1 MLCGYSKLVTLYK
14 PGEVYFRLLGT
25 NGYHVKAKKE
35 RFSATG
41 WRFRQNLKYEN
52 FPSSFGRPRQKIAPK
67 SVLHVQH
74 DYFSSF
80 NLLICDVVVDVAE
93 TPYNRHL
100 PSDQGP
106 VAASMISAN
115 HWGRSIGTYIFIW

>member
-1 MLCGYSKLVTLYK
+1 M
-14 PGEVYFRLLGT
+14 RLFQVG
-25 NGYHVKAKKE
+25 HVVQTRRSLFSLAWHERLSCKGKE
-35 RFSATG
+35 GRFSATG

-52 FPSSFGRPRQKIAPK
+52 FPSSFGRPRQKIVPK

-106 VAASMISAN
+106 VAPSMISAN